1 MNYKRRLVLPEDEI
15 QRPAGVFFVETAPVN
30 STAIAITRG
39 NKGQTFV
46 NHTID
51 MFSRE
56 IEIQNMFINDPKGEL
71 FASFHKLLEQ
81 RGYEPVVLNL
91 LDPSKTHQFNV
102 LGPAIAM
109 ARIGDFD
116 KMRDY

>member
-1 MNYKRRLVLPEDEI
+1 
-15 QRPAGVFFVETAPVN
+15 
-30 STAIAITRG
+30 
-39 NKGQTFV
+39 
-46 NHTID
+46 

-56 IEIQNMFINDPKGEL
+56 PELQNMFINDPKGEL
-71 FASFHKLLEQ
+71 FSSFHKLLEQ

-102 LGPAIAM
+102 LGPAVAM

-116 KMRDY
+116 KMRDLLNTIMNTFFPIEGDDPFGDKRNKH